1 MELYNGKARDLL
13 SRDKFLTPLAIREN
27 KDKTFFCE
35 ASRSASWVYHLCKT
49 FLPPSALAGHFCP
62 FLAD

>member
-13 SRDKFLTPLAIREN
+13 SKDKFLTGLAIREN

-35 ASRSASWVYHLCKT
+35 VCVFTELNGYVCCT
-49 FLPPSALAGHFCP
+49 LACGRRYFV
-62 FLAD
+62 LQIL